1 MKYKSL
7 FESVLSLSI
16 LNLLNMVLPLV
27 TLPYLL
33 KIVGLSNYGAYSI
46 VYTIIQY
53 ALLFSQYGFQFST
66 TRLISMNRE
75 NPEIINEIFNSTIF
89 ARLLLSFGSLF
100 FFFVTTMFYNKH
112 EYMLM
117 YIYGIGIVIG
127 DALNPQW
134 IFQGMEKM
142 RYMTVVN
149 VICKVI
155 FTILIFV
162 FIKEERDYI
171 YIPLLNALGF
181 IFSGFISL
189 WLAQNIF
196 HIHFYIPK
204 IQSILTQIKEGWY
217 IFVSNLFINLYRN
230 SNVLVLSF
238 FLPEAS
244 VGMYT
249 SAEKMIKA
257 AQSVASPISNAF
269 YPHFANKIAQGS
281 IISPLLKLSKY
292 MALFLAFI
300 TLITIF
306 GADFLNKLFLDSDAP
321 YIATLIR
328 IMAPVILFGG
338 INYILGIVGLVNIG
352 KQRDFT
358 KSVIISGC
366 VSILFLLIM
375 VNIIGVSS
383 AAWAM
388 VLSELILM
396 VLCVRY
402 LFNKNV
408 SLQ

>member
-1 MKYKSL
+1 
-7 FESVLSLSI
+7 
-16 LNLLNMVLPLV
+16 
-27 TLPYLL
+27 
-33 KIVGLSNYGAYSI
+33 
-46 VYTIIQY
+46 
-53 ALLFSQYGFQFST
+53 
-66 TRLISMNRE
+66 
-75 NPEIINEIFNSTIF
+75 
-89 ARLLLSFGSLF
+89 
-100 FFFVTTMFYNKH
+100 
-112 EYMLM
+112 MLM

-292 MALFLAFI
+292 MALF
-300 TLITIF
+300 
-306 GADFLNKLFLDSDAP
+306 
-321 YIATLIR
+321 
-328 IMAPVILFGG
+328 
-338 INYILGIVGLVNIG
+338 
-352 KQRDFT
+352 
-358 KSVIISGC
+358 
-366 VSILFLLIM
+366 
-375 VNIIGVSS
+375 
-383 AAWAM
+383 
-388 VLSELILM
+388 
-396 VLCVRY
+396 
-402 LFNKNV
+402 
-408 SLQ
+408 